1 MAEEGCGD
9 YHFWCGDAD
18 NKIMISKSD
27 DKFVVR
33 TYSGEEYSQRC
44 WKLEISGTLQVGPC
58 YHPAETARRRHGM
71 ASNGKG
77 ATDGNCI
84 YNP

>member
-27 DKFVVR
+27 DKSMTLVWYVRTVVR
-33 TYSGEEYSQRC
+33 STPNVAGS
-44 WKLEISGTLQVGPC
+44 
-58 YHPAETARRRHGM
+58 
-71 ASNGKG
+71 
-77 ATDGNCI
+77 
-84 YNP
+84 